1 MILIYSEKESNRLKY
16 ILNFVFRQY
25 FGINYELTSSFIDFE
40 KSELPKIFYGNS
52 KEYFSISKND
62 FLFQIGIFYP
72 ELKLNFWE
80 NIPIYYSDNQNNTI
94 SFDLFSA
101 IFFQLSRIEEYASKQ
116 KDKYGR
122 FEAEFS
128 ENFKLGFLEKPI
140 VNLWLEKLKEKLK
153 SQFPNIVFKNSTFSE
168 IVTID
173 IDAAF
178 YFKEKGFKRTIGG
191 FLKSALNLNF
201 VEFLDRIL
209 VLSNTKKDP
218 NDIYNYLK
226 AIFNKNKIS
235 IHVFLLMADYGEMD
249 KTINQQS
256 LAFKNSLNTLKSFAE
271 IGIHPGWNS
280 STNHEIMQNEF
291 RKFEQI
297 IGFKPNI
304 SRQHYLKFTLPDT
317 FLNLLDLGILKEYSL
332 GYASKPGFRAGICS
346 EFSFYDIISEKEID
360 LKIVPFAFMDG
371 AFKHYENTNLENA
384 LQKMRGLK
392 NEVKSVNGTFVSL
405 WHNESLS
412 NYGIWKGWRNVF
424 EKMLNS

>member
-16 ILNFVFRQY
+16 ILNFVFQQY
-25 FGINYELTSSFIDFE
+25 FGINYELTSSLIDFE

-52 KEYFSISKND
+52 NEYFSVSNND
-62 FLFQIGIFYP
+62 FLFQRGLFYP
-72 ELKLNFWE
+72 ELKLTFWE

-153 SQFPNIVFKNSTFSE
+153 SQFPNLVFKKNTFSE

-209 VLSNTKKDP
+209 VLSNVKNDP
-218 NDIYNYLK
+218 NDVYDYLHEVAAK
-226 AIFNKNKIS
+226 SKIS
-235 IHVFLLMADYGEMD
+235 FHVFLLMANYGEMD

-256 LAFKNSLNTLKSFAE
+256 LAFKNCVNTLKSFAE

-280 STNHEIMQNEF
+280 SLSSEIMQNDF
-291 RKFEQI
+291 QKFEQI
-297 IGFKPNI
+297 VGFKPKK
-304 SRQHYLKFTLPDT
+304 SRQHYLKLTWPDT
-317 FLNLLDLGILKEYSL
+317 FFNLLNLGISKEYSL

-346 EFSFYDIISEKEID
+346 EFSFYDVNSEKELN
-360 LKIVPFAFMDG
+360 LKMLPFAFMDG

-384 LQKMRGLK
+384 LQKMMELK
-392 NEVKSVNGTFVSL
+392 NEVKLVNGTFVSL

-412 NYGIWKGWRNVF
+412 NYGIWKGWKNVF
-424 EKMLNS
+424 EKMLNN